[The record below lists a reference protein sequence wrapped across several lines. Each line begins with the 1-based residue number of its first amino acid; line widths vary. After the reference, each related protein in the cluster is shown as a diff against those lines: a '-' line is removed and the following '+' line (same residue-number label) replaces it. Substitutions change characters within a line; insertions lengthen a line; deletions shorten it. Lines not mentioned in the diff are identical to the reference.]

1 MMHREFSMKYNTQ
14 KLYDLP
20 EGNRQEDA
28 PRRVERKKR
37 RRKWLWLTLLTV
49 LILAGVAAAL
59 LWDANAFDGLR
70 RSVIYA
76 RAEKDETGCAKL
88 YSYDSDEARC
98 FAPLGGS
105 LAILSEGRLQVL
117 NEHSEVAWS
126 ATVHFLSPALVSGGD
141 TAVAYDIGGD
151 EVYVLSP
158 LGLRWQKTMP
168 GAVLEASVADN
179 GNVVIC
185 HEQSG
190 HKGAVTVY
198 DGTGEPV
205 FSYGSASRF
214 LMTGALSRDGNTLAA
229 VTMGQETGVFES
241 FLTVYRTDSDK
252 AVSSGAVCP
261 GIVYDLHPFDG
272 GFCAVAEEGLY
283 WTDKNGK
290 ALCAYPYNGLFLRR
304 CEVSDGQ
311 FAALLLS
318 RYRTGSETELITVD
332 GEGNEL
338 GGVHLQRE
346 VLDLSASGRYVAVL
360 CTDRLI
366 IYDKFLTELAS
377 LPFVSQTRVVFM
389 RADGSAVLAGADSAS
404 LYLP

>member
-1 MMHREFSMKYNTQ
+1 MKYNTQ

-28 PRRVERKKR
+28 PRRVAKKKR

-88 YSYDSDEARC
+88 YTYDSDEARC

-117 NEHSEVAWS
+117 NERSEVAYS
-126 ATVHFLSPALVSGGD
+126 TTVHFLSPALVSNGD
-141 TAVAYDIGGD
+141 TAVGYDIGGD

-158 LGLRWQKTMP
+158 LGLRWHKTMP

-179 GNVVIC
+179 GNVVVC

-190 HKGAVTVY
+190 HKGAITVY
-198 DGTGEPV
+198 DGAGEPV
-205 FSYGSASRF
+205 FSFGSSSRF
-214 LMTGALSRDGNTLAA
+214 LMTGALSRDGGTLGA

-252 AVSSGAVCP
+252 AVSSEAVCP
-261 GIVYDLHPFDG
+261 GIVYDLCPFDS
-272 GFCAVAEEGLY
+272 GFCAVAEEGLC

-290 ALCAYPYNGLFLRR
+290 VLCSYPYNGLFLRR

-311 FAALLLS
+311 FAAVLLS

-338 GGVHLQRE
+338 GGVRLQRE

-377 LPFVSQTRVVFM
+377 LSFVSQTRAVFM
-389 RADGSAVLAGADSAS
+389 RSDGSAVLAGSDSAS